1 MSSLFVDWS
10 DEDDLA
16 ARRIAE
22 QVLPRRDVF
31 VEELFE
37 ATVAGIPELAT
48 ERDARQALHA
58 SIAEN
63 TAVLIGALA
72 NGLDPSKSA
81 PPPGAIDYARELARN
96 GVSLASLLRAYR
108 IGQAKFTALCL
119 DTANSMKVVD
129 DLTALR
135 TMVAKIAAF
144 IDHICEEVTLTY
156 EHERERSISSRNG
169 LTQRW
174 IAQLLDGTEHEARD
188 ASAALG
194 YPLDTM
200 HLAVETWY
208 RGADRHPVDI
218 AESALRVTS
227 TVLGHRPMLSMPTG
241 ERSVCTWV
249 SVSDRSPGLVERFRE
264 VALAEPS
271 AASVV
276 IGLPG
281 RGLQGFRRTH
291 RHVVRLKALA
301 HSAVPPAPQFIAF
314 TDIAPVAMLDDDP
327 EALGQFVRRVLGPL
341 AVDTI
346 RNAELRETLRI
357 YLTHRGSPAAAAEAM
372 ILHRNTIRY
381 RIQQVIEEFG
391 HPIEDLDAYSLASA
405 LEICRW
411 HGALV
416 LEPGPATS

>member
-1 MSSLFVDWS
+1 MNSLFVDWS
-10 DEDDLA
+10 DEDDLT

-22 QVLPRRDVF
+22 RVLPQRDEF
-31 VEELFE
+31 IEALFE
-37 ATVAGIPELAT
+37 ATVAGIPELAAQS
-48 ERDARQALHA
+48 DALDSLHA

-63 TAVLIGALA
+63 TIVLIDALS
-72 NGLDPSKSA
+72 NGLDPSTA
-81 PPPGAIDYARELARN
+81 PPPVGAVDYARDLARDEI
-96 GVSLASLLRAYR
+96 SLASLLRAYR

-119 DTANSMKVVD
+119 DTANAMTAMD

-169 LTQRW
+169 LTQRR
-174 IAQLLDGTEHEARD
+174 IAQLLDGTEIEAQE
-188 ASAALG
+188 ASSALG
-194 YPLDTM
+194 YPMDGM

-208 RGADRHPVDI
+208 RGADTHPVDI
-218 AESALRVTS
+218 AESAHRITS
-227 TVLGHRPMLSMPTG
+227 TVLGHRPSLTMPTG

-249 SVSDRSPGLVERFRE
+249 STSDPFPALVERFRS
-264 VALAEPS
+264 VVLAES
-271 AASVV
+271 TAVSVV

-281 RGLQGFRRTH
+281 AGLDGFRRAH
-291 RHVVRLKALA
+291 RQVIRLKALA

-327 EALGQFVRRVLGPL
+327 DALGQFVGRVLGPL
-341 AVDTI
+341 SVDTV
-346 RNAELRETLRI
+346 RNAELRETLRN
-357 YLTHRGSPAAAAEAM
+357 YLAHHRSPAAAAESM

-381 RIQQVIEEFG
+381 RIQQIIDDFG
-391 HPIEDLDAYSLASA
+391 HPIENIDSYALTSA

-411 HGALV
+411 YGSAV
-416 LEPGPATS
+416 LSPAKTTS